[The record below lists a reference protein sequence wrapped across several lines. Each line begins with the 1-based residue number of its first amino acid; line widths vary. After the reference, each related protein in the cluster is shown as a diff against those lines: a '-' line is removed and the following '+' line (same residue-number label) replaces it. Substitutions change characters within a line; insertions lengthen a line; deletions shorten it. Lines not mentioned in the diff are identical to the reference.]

1 MVTTPFAAPGPFPA
15 KELAQQD
22 LSTGLAEATR
32 GAFASLFAMPFDA
45 LRAQYASAVKAGWVE
60 RSMLAARDF
69 ERAVSAMEQLT
80 LGPLA
85 RRR

>member
-1 MVTTPFAAPGPFPA
+1 MATTSFAAPRPFPA
-15 KELAQQD
+15 AALAQD
-22 LSTGLAEATR
+22 LSTGLVEAAG
-32 GAFASLFAMPFDA
+32 GAFAGLFAIPFDT
-45 LRAQYASAVKAGWVE
+45 LRAQYAGAVKAGLVE

>member
-1 MVTTPFAAPGPFPA
+1 MLTTSFAAPRPA
-15 KELAQQD
+15 PAAALASD
-22 LSTGLAEATR
+22 LSMGLTDAAR
-32 GAFASLFAMPFDA
+32 GAFAGLFAMPFDT
-45 LRAQYASAVKAGWVE
+45 LRAQYAGAVKAGLVE

-69 ERAVSAMEQLT
+69 ERAVSAMEQLA